1 MILFSRTALI
11 DPEIQLSAQR
21 LSTRF
26 SFFGLGFATAA
37 WAPLIPFAQQRLHFN
52 HADFGL
58 LLLCSGLGAMLAMPA
73 TGKIVQR
80 IGCRVPIGFALLL
93 LAVLLPS
100 LSLWTTPLMMAITLF
115 LFGTAAGSL
124 GVALNIQAVVVEK
137 NSLKSLMSGFHGM
150 ASLGGLAGVLTIT
163 ALLALSISAV
173 MSAFAVSLLLV
184 IIVFLSVPY
193 SIKAVENTSLEAS
206 SKVKKSIRQRLP
218 QPLII
223 LIGIAC
229 FIIFMVEGAAM
240 DWSGI
245 YLTQQYGVNTA
256 FAGLAYTFFAIAMTT
271 GRFTGDY
278 LIRYFGEK
286 KLLTYSAI
294 CATLG
299 LALVSIAPHWWL
311 VLVGYTLVGTGCS
324 NIVPIMFSR
333 AGRQTV
339 MPSAVALSCV
349 STLAYTGILVGP
361 AFIGMIGE
369 LIGLYTVFMAL
380 SGLLLLIVA
389 LNRFTYVK
397 LAS

>member
-100 LSLWTTPLMMAITLF
+100 LSLWTSPLMMAITLF

-163 ALLALSISAV
+163 ALLALSISSV

-193 SIKAVENTSLEAS
+193 NIKAVENTSLEAS

-229 FIIFMVEGAAM
+229 FIIFMTEGAAM

-271 GRFTGDY
+271 GRFTGHY

-299 LALVSIAPHWWL
+299 LALVSISPHWWL
-311 VLVGYTLVGTGCS
+311 VLVGYTLVGSGCS

-349 STLAYTGILVGP
+349 STMAYTGILVGP
-361 AFIGMIGE
+361 AFIGMVSE
-369 LIGLYTVFMAL
+369 LIGLSTVFMAL
-380 SGLLLLIVA
+380 SGLLLLIGA

-397 LAS
+397 

>member
-80 IGCRVPIGFALLL
+80 VGCRVPIGFALLL

-163 ALLALSISAV
+163 ALLALSISSV

-184 IIVFLSVPY
+184 IIIFLSVPY
-193 SIKAVENTSLEAS
+193 SIKSVENTSLEAS
-206 SKVKKSIRQRLP
+206 SKVKNSIRQRLP

-229 FIIFMVEGAAM
+229 FIIFMTEGAAM

-245 YLTQQYGVNTA
+245 YLTQQYGVNTT

-339 MPSAVALSCV
+339 MSSAVALSCV

-369 LIGLYTVFMAL
+369 LIGLKTVFMAL

-397 LAS
+397 

>member
-80 IGCRVPIGFALLL
+80 VGCRVPIGFALLL

-100 LSLWTTPLMMAITLF
+100 LSLWNTPLMMAITLF
-115 LFGTAAGSL
+115 LFGTAAGIL

-150 ASLGGLAGVLTIT
+150 GSLGGLAGVLTIT
-163 ALLALSISAV
+163 ALLALSVSPV

-193 SIKAVENTSLEAS
+193 SIETVENTSLEAS
-206 SKVKKSIRQRLP
+206 LKVKKSIRQRLP

-229 FIIFMVEGAAM
+229 FIIFMTEGAAM

-271 GRFTGDY
+271 GRFTGHY

-299 LALVSIAPHWWL
+299 LALVSIAPYWWL

-349 STLAYTGILVGP
+349 STIAYTGILVGP
-361 AFIGMIGE
+361 AFIGMVSE
-369 LIGLYTVFMAL
+369 LIGLKTVFMAL

-397 LAS
+397 

>member
-80 IGCRVPIGFALLL
+80 VGCRVPIGFALLL

-100 LSLWTTPLMMAITLF
+100 LSLWTSPLMMAITLF

-299 LALVSIAPHWWL
+299 LALVSIAPYWWL

-349 STLAYTGILVGP
+349 STMAYTGILVGP
-361 AFIGMIGE
+361 AFIGMVSE
-369 LIGLYTVFMAL
+369 LIGLSTVFMAL
-380 SGLLLLIVA
+380 SGLLLLIGA

-397 LAS
+397 

>member
-80 IGCRVPIGFALLL
+80 VGCRVPIGFALLL

-184 IIVFLSVPY
+184 IIIFLSVPY

-245 YLTQQYGVNTA
+245 YLTQQYGVNTT

-299 LALVSIAPHWWL
+299 LALVSIAPYWWL

-349 STLAYTGILVGP
+349 STMAYTGILVGP
-361 AFIGMIGE
+361 AFIGMVSE
-369 LIGLYTVFMAL
+369 LIGLSTVFMAL

-397 LAS
+397 

>member
-58 LLLCSGLGAMLAMPA
+58 LLLCSGLGAMLAMPT

-80 IGCRVPIGFALLL
+80 VGCRVPIGFALLL

-163 ALLALSISAV
+163 ALLALSISSV

-229 FIIFMVEGAAM
+229 FIIFMMEGAAM

-271 GRFTGDY
+271 GRFTGHY

-299 LALVSIAPHWWL
+299 LALVSIAPYWWL

-349 STLAYTGILVGP
+349 STMAYTGILVGP
-361 AFIGMIGE
+361 AFIGMVSE
-369 LIGLYTVFMAL
+369 LIGLSTVFMAL

-397 LAS
+397 

>member
-184 IIVFLSVPY
+184 IIIFLSVPY

-245 YLTQQYGVNTA
+245 YLTQQYGVNTT

-271 GRFTGDY
+271 GRFTGHY

-299 LALVSIAPHWWL
+299 LALVSIAPYWWL

-349 STLAYTGILVGP
+349 STMAYTGILFGP
-361 AFIGMIGE
+361 AFIGMVSE
-369 LIGLYTVFMAL
+369 LIGLSTVFMAL

-397 LAS
+397 

>member
-137 NSLKSLMSGFHGM
+137 NSLKSYMSGFHGM

-163 ALLALSISAV
+163 ALLALSISSV

-193 SIKAVENTSLEAS
+193 NIKAVENTLLEAS

-229 FIIFMVEGAAM
+229 FIIFMTEGAAM

-245 YLTQQYGVNTA
+245 YLTQQYGVNTT

-271 GRFTGDY
+271 GRFTGHY

-299 LALVSIAPHWWL
+299 LALVSIAPYWWL

-349 STLAYTGILVGP
+349 STMAYTGILVGP
-361 AFIGMIGE
+361 AFIGMVSE
-369 LIGLYTVFMAL
+369 LIGLSTVFMAL

-397 LAS
+397 

>member
-100 LSLWTTPLMMAITLF
+100 LSLWTSPLMMAITLF

-184 IIVFLSVPY
+184 IIIFLSVPY

-245 YLTQQYGVNTA
+245 YLTQQYGVNAA

-271 GRFTGDY
+271 GRFTGHY

-299 LALVSIAPHWWL
+299 LALVSIAPYWWL

-349 STLAYTGILVGP
+349 STMAYTGILVGP
-361 AFIGMIGE
+361 AFIGMVSE
-369 LIGLYTVFMAL
+369 LIGLSTVFIAL

-397 LAS
+397 

>member
-100 LSLWTTPLMMAITLF
+100 LSLLSTPLMMAITLF

-206 SKVKKSIRQRLP
+206 SKVKNSIRQRLP

-271 GRFTGDY
+271 GRFTGHY

-349 STLAYTGILVGP
+349 STMAYTGILVGP
-361 AFIGMIGE
+361 AFIGMVSE
-369 LIGLYTVFMAL
+369 LIGLSTVFMAL

-397 LAS
+397 

>member
-163 ALLALSISAV
+163 ALLALSISSV

-193 SIKAVENTSLEAS
+193 NIKAVENTLLEAS

-229 FIIFMVEGAAM
+229 FIIFMTEGAAM

-245 YLTQQYGVNTA
+245 YLTQQYGVNAA

-299 LALVSIAPHWWL
+299 LALVSIAPYWWL

-349 STLAYTGILVGP
+349 STMAYTGILVGP
-361 AFIGMIGE
+361 AFIGMVSE
-369 LIGLYTVFMAL
+369 LIGLSTVFMAL

-397 LAS
+397 

>member
-100 LSLWTTPLMMAITLF
+100 LSLWTSPLMMAITLF

-163 ALLALSISAV
+163 ALLALSISSV

-193 SIKAVENTSLEAS
+193 NIKAVENTLLEAS

-229 FIIFMVEGAAM
+229 FIIFMTEGAAM

-245 YLTQQYGVNTA
+245 YLTQQYGVSAA

-311 VLVGYTLVGTGCS
+311 VLVGYTLVGAGCS

-333 AGRQTV
+333 AGRQK
-339 MPSAVALSCV
+339 MMASAVALSCV
-349 STLAYTGILVGP
+349 STMAYTGILVGP
-361 AFIGMIGE
+361 AFIGMVSE
-369 LIGLYTVFMAL
+369 LIGLSTVFMAL
-380 SGLLLLIVA
+380 SGLLLLIVT

-397 LAS
+397 

>member
-163 ALLALSISAV
+163 ALLALSISSV

-299 LALVSIAPHWWL
+299 LALVSIAPYWWL

-349 STLAYTGILVGP
+349 STMAYTGILVGP
-361 AFIGMIGE
+361 AFIGMVSE
-369 LIGLYTVFMAL
+369 LIGLSTVFMAL

-397 LAS
+397 

>member
-80 IGCRVPIGFALLL
+80 VGCRVPIGFALLL

-271 GRFTGDY
+271 GRFTGHY

-349 STLAYTGILVGP
+349 STMAYTGILVGP
-361 AFIGMIGE
+361 AFIGMVSE
-369 LIGLYTVFMAL
+369 LIGLSTVFMAL

-397 LAS
+397 

>member
-163 ALLALSISAV
+163 ALLALSISSV

-193 SIKAVENTSLEAS
+193 NIKAVENTSLEAS

-229 FIIFMVEGAAM
+229 FIIFMTEGAAM

-245 YLTQQYGVNTA
+245 YLTQQYGVNAA

-299 LALVSIAPHWWL
+299 LALVSIAPYWWL

-349 STLAYTGILVGP
+349 STMAYTGILVGP
-361 AFIGMIGE
+361 AFIGMVSE
-369 LIGLYTVFMAL
+369 LIGLSTVFMAL

-397 LAS
+397 

>member
-163 ALLALSISAV
+163 ALLALSISSV

-184 IIVFLSVPY
+184 IIIFLSVPY
-193 SIKAVENTSLEAS
+193 SIKSVENTSLEAS
-206 SKVKKSIRQRLP
+206 SKVKNSIRQSLP

-229 FIIFMVEGAAM
+229 FIIFMTEGAAM

-271 GRFTGDY
+271 GRFTGHY

-339 MPSAVALSCV
+339 MSSAVALSCV

-369 LIGLYTVFMAL
+369 LIGLKTVFMAL

-389 LNRFTYVK
+389 LNRFTYVE
-397 LAS
+397 

>member
-80 IGCRVPIGFALLL
+80 VGCRVPIGFALLL

-184 IIVFLSVPY
+184 IIIFLSVPY

-245 YLTQQYGVNTA
+245 YLTQQYGVNTT

-271 GRFTGDY
+271 GRFTGHY

-349 STLAYTGILVGP
+349 STMAYTGILVGP
-361 AFIGMIGE
+361 AFIGMVSE
-369 LIGLYTVFMAL
+369 LIGLSTVFMAL

-397 LAS
+397 

>member
-80 IGCRVPIGFALLL
+80 VGCRVPIGFALLL

-100 LSLWTTPLMMAITLF
+100 LSLWTSPLMMAITLF

-163 ALLALSISAV
+163 ALLALSISSV

-193 SIKAVENTSLEAS
+193 NIKAVENTLLEAS

-299 LALVSIAPHWWL
+299 LALVSIAPYWWL

-349 STLAYTGILVGP
+349 STMAYTGILVGP
-361 AFIGMIGE
+361 AFIGMVSE
-369 LIGLYTVFMAL
+369 LIGLSTVFMAL
-380 SGLLLLIVA
+380 SGLLLLIGA

-397 LAS
+397 

>member
-80 IGCRVPIGFALLL
+80 VGCRVPIGFALLL

-184 IIVFLSVPY
+184 IIIFLSVPY

-245 YLTQQYGVNTA
+245 YLTQQYGVNAA

-299 LALVSIAPHWWL
+299 LALVSIAPYWWL

-349 STLAYTGILVGP
+349 STMAYTGILVGP
-361 AFIGMIGE
+361 AFIGMVSE
-369 LIGLYTVFMAL
+369 LIGLSTVFMAL

-397 LAS
+397 

>member
-80 IGCRVPIGFALLL
+80 VGCRVPIGFALLL

-193 SIKAVENTSLEAS
+193 SIKAVENTSLDAS

-271 GRFTGDY
+271 GRFTGHY

-299 LALVSIAPHWWL
+299 LALVSIAPYWWL

-349 STLAYTGILVGP
+349 STMAYTGILVGP
-361 AFIGMIGE
+361 AFIGMVSE
-369 LIGLYTVFMAL
+369 LIGLSTVFMAL

-397 LAS
+397 

>member
-163 ALLALSISAV
+163 ALLALSISSV

-206 SKVKKSIRQRLP
+206 SKVEKSIRQRLP

-229 FIIFMVEGAAM
+229 FIIFMMEGAAM

-299 LALVSIAPHWWL
+299 LALVSIAPYWWL

-349 STLAYTGILVGP
+349 STMAYTGILVGP
-361 AFIGMIGE
+361 AFIGMVSE
-369 LIGLYTVFMAL
+369 LIGLSTVFMAL

-397 LAS
+397 

>member
-80 IGCRVPIGFALLL
+80 VGCRVPIGFALLL

-271 GRFTGDY
+271 GRFTGHY

-299 LALVSIAPHWWL
+299 LALVSIVPYWWL
-311 VLVGYTLVGTGCS
+311 VLVGYTLVGAGCS

-333 AGRQTV
+333 AGRQK
-339 MPSAVALSCV
+339 MMASAVALSCV
-349 STLAYTGILVGP
+349 STMAYTGILVGP
-361 AFIGMIGE
+361 AFIGMVSE
-369 LIGLYTVFMAL
+369 LIGLSTVFMAL

-397 LAS
+397 

>member
-184 IIVFLSVPY
+184 IIIFLSVPY
-193 SIKAVENTSLEAS
+193 SIKSVENTSLEAS
-206 SKVKKSIRQRLP
+206 SKVKNSIRQRLP

-229 FIIFMVEGAAM
+229 FIIFMTEGAAM

-271 GRFTGDY
+271 GRFTGHY

-299 LALVSIAPHWWL
+299 LALVSIAPYWWL

-349 STLAYTGILVGP
+349 STMAYTGILVGP
-361 AFIGMIGE
+361 AFIGMVSE
-369 LIGLYTVFMAL
+369 LIGLSTVFMAL

-397 LAS
+397 

>member
-11 DPEIQLSAQR
+11 DREIQLSAQR

-229 FIIFMVEGAAM
+229 FIIFMTEGAAM

-245 YLTQQYGVNTA
+245 YLTQQYGVNAA

-271 GRFTGDY
+271 GRFTGHY

-299 LALVSIAPHWWL
+299 LALVSISPHWWL
-311 VLVGYTLVGTGCS
+311 VLVGYTLVGSGCS

-369 LIGLYTVFMAL
+369 LIGLKTVFMAL

>member
-100 LSLWTTPLMMAITLF
+100 LSLLSTPLMMAITLF

-163 ALLALSISAV
+163 ALLALSISSV

-206 SKVKKSIRQRLP
+206 SKVKKSRRQRLP

-229 FIIFMVEGAAM
+229 FIIFMTEGAAM

-245 YLTQQYGVNTA
+245 YLTQQYGVNAA

-299 LALVSIAPHWWL
+299 LALVSIAPYWWL

-349 STLAYTGILVGP
+349 STMAYTGILVGP
-361 AFIGMIGE
+361 AFIGMVSE
-369 LIGLYTVFMAL
+369 LIGLSTVFMAL

-397 LAS
+397 

>member
-37 WAPLIPFAQQRLHFN
+37 WAPLIPFAQQRLHSN

-58 LLLCSGLGAMLAMPA
+58 LLLCGGLGAMLAMPA

-80 IGCRVPIGFALLL
+80 IGCRVPIGFSLLL

-100 LSLWTTPLMMAITLF
+100 LSLWSTSLMMAITLF

-150 ASLGGLAGVLTIT
+150 ASLGGLTGVLTIT
-163 ALLALSISAV
+163 ALLALSISYV
-173 MSAFAVSLLLV
+173 ISAFAVSLLLV

-193 SIKAVENTSLEAS
+193 SLKAVENTILEAS

-229 FIIFMVEGAAM
+229 FIIFMTEGAAM

-245 YLTQQYGVNTA
+245 YLMQQYGVNAA

-271 GRFTGDY
+271 GRFTGHY

-311 VLVGYTLVGTGCS
+311 VLVGYTLVGAGCS

-333 AGRQTV
+333 AGRQKI
-339 MPSAVALSCV
+339 MASAVALSCV
-349 STLAYTGILVGP
+349 STMAYTGILVGP
-361 AFIGMIGE
+361 AFIGVVSE
-369 LIGLYTVFMAL
+369 LIGLSTVFMAL

-397 LAS
+397 

>member
-100 LSLWTTPLMMAITLF
+100 LSLWTSPLMMAITLF

-184 IIVFLSVPY
+184 IIIFLSVPY

-271 GRFTGDY
+271 GRFTGHY

-299 LALVSIAPHWWL
+299 LALVSIAPYWWL

-369 LIGLYTVFMAL
+369 LIGLKTVFMAL

-397 LAS
+397 

>member
-58 LLLCSGLGAMLAMPA
+58 LLLCGGLGAMLAMPA

-80 IGCRVPIGFALLL
+80 VGCRVPIGFALLL

-229 FIIFMVEGAAM
+229 FIIFMTEGAAM

-245 YLTQQYGVNTA
+245 YLTQQYGVNTT

-271 GRFTGDY
+271 GRFTGHY

-299 LALVSIAPHWWL
+299 LALVSIAPYWWL

-349 STLAYTGILVGP
+349 STMAYTGILVGP
-361 AFIGMIGE
+361 AFIGMVSE
-369 LIGLYTVFMAL
+369 LIGLSTVFMAL

-397 LAS
+397 

>member
-58 LLLCSGLGAMLAMPA
+58 LLLCGGLGAMLAMPA

-100 LSLWTTPLMMAITLF
+100 LSLLSTPLMMAITLF

-163 ALLALSISAV
+163 ALLALSISSV
-173 MSAFAVSLLLV
+173 ISAFAVSLLLV

-193 SIKAVENTSLEAS
+193 NIKAVENTLLEAS

-229 FIIFMVEGAAM
+229 FIIFMTEGAAM

-245 YLTQQYGVNTA
+245 YLTQQYGVNAA

-286 KLLTYSAI
+286 KFLTYSAI

-311 VLVGYTLVGTGCS
+311 VLVGYTLVGAGCS

-333 AGRQTV
+333 AGRQK
-339 MPSAVALSCV
+339 MMANAVALSCV
-349 STLAYTGILVGP
+349 STMAYTGILVGP
-361 AFIGMIGE
+361 AFIGMVSE
-369 LIGLYTVFMAL
+369 LIGLSTVFMAL

-397 LAS
+397 

>member
-80 IGCRVPIGFALLL
+80 VGCRMPIGFALLL

-163 ALLALSISAV
+163 ALLALSISSV

-184 IIVFLSVPY
+184 IIIFLSVPY
-193 SIKAVENTSLEAS
+193 SIKSVENTSLEAS
-206 SKVKKSIRQRLP
+206 SKVKNSIRQRLP

-229 FIIFMVEGAAM
+229 FIIFMTEGAAM

-271 GRFTGDY
+271 GRFTGHY

-369 LIGLYTVFMAL
+369 LIGLKTVFMAL

-397 LAS
+397 

>member
-80 IGCRVPIGFALLL
+80 VGCRVPIGFALLL

-193 SIKAVENTSLEAS
+193 NIKAVENTLLEAS

-245 YLTQQYGVNTA
+245 YLTQQYGVNAA

-299 LALVSIAPHWWL
+299 LALVSIAPYWWL

-349 STLAYTGILVGP
+349 STMAYTGILVGP
-361 AFIGMIGE
+361 AFIGMVSE
-369 LIGLYTVFMAL
+369 LIGLSTVFMAL

-397 LAS
+397 

>member
-80 IGCRVPIGFALLL
+80 VGCRVPIGFALLL

-163 ALLALSISAV
+163 ALLALSISSV

-229 FIIFMVEGAAM
+229 FIIFMMEGAAM

-271 GRFTGDY
+271 GRFTGHY

-361 AFIGMIGE
+361 AFIGMVSE
-369 LIGLYTVFMAL
+369 LIGLSTVFMAL

-397 LAS
+397 

>member
-80 IGCRVPIGFALLL
+80 VGCRVPIGFALLL

-100 LSLWTTPLMMAITLF
+100 LSLWTSPLMMAITLF

-163 ALLALSISAV
+163 ALLALSISSV

-184 IIVFLSVPY
+184 IIIFLSVPY

-271 GRFTGDY
+271 GRFTGHY

-286 KLLTYSAI
+286 KLLNYSAI

-311 VLVGYTLVGTGCS
+311 VLIGYTLVGAGSS

-333 AGRQTV
+333 AGRQTM

-369 LIGLYTVFMAL
+369 LIGLKTVFMAL

-397 LAS
+397 

>member
-80 IGCRVPIGFALLL
+80 VGCRAPIGFALLL

-229 FIIFMVEGAAM
+229 FIIFMMEGAAM

-271 GRFTGDY
+271 GRFTGHY

-299 LALVSIAPHWWL
+299 LALVSIAPYWWL

-349 STLAYTGILVGP
+349 STMAYTGILVGP
-361 AFIGMIGE
+361 AFIGMVSE
-369 LIGLYTVFMAL
+369 LIGLSTVFMAL

-397 LAS
+397 

>member
-163 ALLALSISAV
+163 ALLALSISSV

-229 FIIFMVEGAAM
+229 FIIFMTEGAAM

-299 LALVSIAPHWWL
+299 LALVSIVPYWWL

-361 AFIGMIGE
+361 AFIGMVSE
-369 LIGLYTVFMAL
+369 LIGLSTVFMAL

-397 LAS
+397 

>member
-58 LLLCSGLGAMLAMPA
+58 LLLCGGLGAMLAMPA

-100 LSLWTTPLMMAITLF
+100 LSLLNTPLMMAITLF

-163 ALLALSISAV
+163 ALLALSISSV

-184 IIVFLSVPY
+184 IIIFLSVPY
-193 SIKAVENTSLEAS
+193 SIKSVENTSLEAS
-206 SKVKKSIRQRLP
+206 SKVKNSIRQRLP

-229 FIIFMVEGAAM
+229 FIIFMTEGAAM

-271 GRFTGDY
+271 GRFTGHY

-361 AFIGMIGE
+361 AFIGMVSE
-369 LIGLYTVFMAL
+369 LIGLSTVFMAL

-397 LAS
+397 

>member
-100 LSLWTTPLMMAITLF
+100 LSLWTSPLMMAITLF

-163 ALLALSISAV
+163 ALLALSISSV

-193 SIKAVENTSLEAS
+193 NIKAVENTLLEAS

-271 GRFTGDY
+271 GRFTGHY

-299 LALVSIAPHWWL
+299 LALVSIVPYWWL

-349 STLAYTGILVGP
+349 STMAYTGILVGP
-361 AFIGMIGE
+361 AFIGMVSE
-369 LIGLYTVFMAL
+369 LIGLSTVFMAL

-397 LAS
+397 

>member
-100 LSLWTTPLMMAITLF
+100 LSLWTSPLMMAITLF

-163 ALLALSISAV
+163 ALLALSISSV

-229 FIIFMVEGAAM
+229 FIIFMTEGAAM

-245 YLTQQYGVNTA
+245 YLTQQYGVNAA

-271 GRFTGDY
+271 GRFTGHY

-299 LALVSIAPHWWL
+299 LALVSIAPYWWL

-349 STLAYTGILVGP
+349 STMAYTGILVGP
-361 AFIGMIGE
+361 AFIGMVSE
-369 LIGLYTVFMAL
+369 LIGLSTVFMAL

-397 LAS
+397 

>member
-80 IGCRVPIGFALLL
+80 VGCRVPIGFALLL

-163 ALLALSISAV
+163 ALLALSISSV

-193 SIKAVENTSLEAS
+193 NIKAVENTLLEAS

-245 YLTQQYGVNTA
+245 YLTQQYGVNAA

-271 GRFTGDY
+271 GRFTGHY

-299 LALVSIAPHWWL
+299 LALVSIAPYWWL

-369 LIGLYTVFMAL
+369 LIGVNTVFMAL
-380 SGLLLLIVA
+380 YGLLLLIVA

-397 LAS
+397 